1 MYIKL
6 FTRGKNKISFT
17 ERGFGP
23 NKEVGLRRQD
33 DMQCTGAKVEM
44 FLKHMCMY
52 VVFVVY
58 IVYVLYMYCIYWIMY
73 IVHIVYISLDKEVGL
88 DMTRP
93 IFSAQRLKLKRTWAR
108 MHCSMC
114 IRTCV
119 ASASRVC
126 SNKLKRTCKGIQFTY
141 LMCLHIRLNFK
152 TENCSM
158 CMGSCRM
165 NHALQRFGRT
175 CKSVQFTSDIMF
187 VKTFTRPEFF
197 GPKFYTKARELDSWQ
212 IHDKTAWISWNSQK
226 VLKFTQCV

>member
-93 IFSAQRLKLKRTWAR
+93 IFSAQRLKLKRTCA
-108 MHCSMC
+108 C
-114 IRTCV
+114 IAQCEAV
-119 ASASRVC
+119 YALQLLYVFAYIL
-126 SNKLKRTCKGIQFTY
+126 KLKRTC
-141 LMCLHIRLNFK
+141 
-152 TENCSM
+152 S
-158 CMGSCRM
+158 CM
-165 NHALQRFGRT
+165 A
-175 CKSVQFTSDIMF
+175 
-187 VKTFTRPEFF
+187 
-197 GPKFYTKARELDSWQ
+197 
-212 IHDKTAWISWNSQK
+212 
-226 VLKFTQCV
+226 QCVGPYLGQFLQDGENGCFVSYFFKK